1 MIYSAQN
8 LEALMLWF
16 KKIPVN
22 LFPEEKRY
30 DESFLREH
38 ADVINWQTVDN
49 TDSFSVDFIRE
60 FAEELDLKHRMI
72 RNEIK
77 NEFNCW
83 NNERNN

>member
-1 MIYSAQN
+1 MIYSEQN

-30 DESFLREH
+30 DETFLREH

-49 TDSFSVDFIRE
+49 TDSFSVEFIRE
-60 FAEELDLKHRMI
+60 FAEKLDLGHRML
-72 RNEIK
+72 RYEIK
-77 NEFNCW
+77 NEFKCW
-83 NNERNN
+83 NNKRR